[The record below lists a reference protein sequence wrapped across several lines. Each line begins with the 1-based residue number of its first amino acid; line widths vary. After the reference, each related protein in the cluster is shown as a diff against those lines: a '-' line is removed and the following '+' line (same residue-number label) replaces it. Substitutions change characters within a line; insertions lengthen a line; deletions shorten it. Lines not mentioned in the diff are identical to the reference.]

1 MRSKFIID
9 VRSPR
14 EYAYSHIPKALSFP
28 VLSDKEY
35 EEVGTL
41 YRANTFEAKR
51 IGSMYICQNIANHLK
66 NEEIFHPR
74 NKLVLYCARGGQR
87 SKSFWSILS
96 SIGFDCERIEG
107 GYKSYRNEVL
117 SYFSTPPT
125 QKFITLYG
133 MTGCGKSEL
142 IEHCSSWSIDIEG
155 LSKHYGSSFGDEANS
170 FLGQP
175 SNSMFENELYEE
187 LVSKQGV
194 LLIEGES
201 KRLGKIIIPTPFF
214 ESYHNGVSVQV
225 NSSLEN
231 RIKRIVKMYS
241 SIKESDFLSSLQKIK
256 PYIKKEYLEEIL
268 SFWEKRDFESVA
280 GILLEKYYDKVYRQK
295 QCLYEINS
303 DHLIK
308 AVEEIEGIRS
318 EILLQI

>member
-1 MRSKFIID
+1 MRNRFILD

-14 EYAYSHIPKALSFP
+14 EYAYSHIPNALSFP
-28 VLSDKEY
+28 VLNDKEY

-41 YRANTFEAKR
+41 YRKNTFEAKR

-74 NKLVLYCARGGQR
+74 NKLILYCARGGQR

-117 SYFSTPPT
+117 SYFSAPPT

-142 IEHCSSWSIDIEG
+142 IEHCASWSIDIEK

-175 SNSMFENELYEE
+175 TNSMFENELYEE
-187 LVSKQGV
+187 LQSKQGI
-194 LLIEGES
+194 LLVEGES
-201 KRLGKIIIPTPFF
+201 KKLGKIIIPTPFF
-214 ESYHNGVSVQV
+214 EAYHNGVSVQV
-225 NSSLEN
+225 NSSFEN
-231 RIKRIVKMYS
+231 RVKRTVKMYS
-241 SIKESDFLSSLQKIK
+241 SIKESDFLSCIEKIK

-268 SFWEKRDFESVA
+268 SSWNNGDYESVA

-295 QCLYEINS
+295 QCQYEISS
-303 DHLIK
+303 DNLLE
-308 AVEEIEGIRS
+308 AVEKIEGIRS
-318 EILLQI
+318 EIPQI

>member
-1 MRSKFIID
+1 MRNRFILD

-14 EYAYSHIPKALSFP
+14 EYAYSHIPNALSFP
-28 VLSDKEY
+28 VLNDKEY

-41 YRANTFEAKR
+41 YRKNTFEAKR

-74 NKLVLYCARGGQR
+74 NKLILYCARGGQR

-117 SYFSTPPT
+117 NYFSTPPT

-175 SNSMFENELYEE
+175 TNSMFENELYEE
-187 LVSKQGV
+187 LQSKQGI
-194 LLIEGES
+194 LLVEGES

-214 ESYHNGVSVQV
+214 EAYHNGVSVQV
-225 NSSLEN
+225 NSSFEN
-231 RIKRIVKMYS
+231 RVKRTVKMYS
-241 SIKESDFLSSLQKIK
+241 SIKESDFLSCIEKIK

-268 SFWEKRDFESVA
+268 SSWNKGDYESVA

-295 QCLYEINS
+295 QCQYEISS
-303 DHLIK
+303 DNLLE
-308 AVEEIEGIRS
+308 AVEKIEGIRS
-318 EILLQI
+318 EIPQI

>member
-1 MRSKFIID
+1 MRNRFIID
-9 VRSPR
+9 VRSPG
-14 EYAYSHIPKALSFP
+14 EYAYSHIPQALSFP
-28 VLSDKEY
+28 VLNDQEY

-51 IGSMYICQNIANHLK
+51 VGSMYICQNIAKHLK

-74 NKLVLYCARGGQR
+74 NKLILYCARGGQR

-117 SYFSTPPT
+117 NYFSTPPT
-125 QKFITLYG
+125 QSFITLYG

-170 FLGQP
+170 FEGQP
-175 SNSMFENELYEE
+175 TNSMFENELYEE
-187 LVSKQGV
+187 LQSKQGI
-194 LLIEGES
+194 LLVEGES

-214 ESYHNGVSVQV
+214 EAYHNGVSVQV
-225 NSSLEN
+225 NSGFEN
-231 RIKRIVKMYS
+231 RIKRIVTMYS
-241 SIKESDFLSSLQKIK
+241 SIKEEDFLSCVEKIRS
-256 PYIKKEYLEEIL
+256 YIKKEYLEEIL
-268 SFWEKRDFESVA
+268 SFWNKGDYESVA
-280 GILLEKYYDKVYRQK
+280 EILLEKYYDRVYRQK
-295 QCLYEINS
+295 PCKYQISS
-303 DHLIK
+303 DDLTK
-308 AVEEIEGIRS
+308 AIEEIEEIRS
-318 EILLQI
+318 EILRQI

>member
-1 MRSKFIID
+1 MRNRFIID

-14 EYAYSHIPKALSFP
+14 EYAYSHIPQALSFP
-28 VLSDKEY
+28 VLNDQEY
-35 EEVGTL
+35 EEVGAL

-51 IGSMYICQNIANHLK
+51 VGSMYICQNIAKHLK

-74 NKLVLYCARGGQR
+74 NKLILYCARGGQR

-117 SYFSTPPT
+117 NYFSTPPT
-125 QKFITLYG
+125 QSFITLYG

-175 SNSMFENELYEE
+175 TNSMFENDLYEE
-187 LVSKQGV
+187 LQSKQEI
-194 LLIEGES
+194 LLVEGES

-214 ESYHNGVSVQV
+214 EAYHNGVSVQV
-225 NSSLEN
+225 SSSLQN
-231 RIKRIVKMYS
+231 RIKRIVTMYS
-241 SIKESDFLSSLQKIK
+241 SIKEEDFLSSLNKIK
-256 PYIKKEYLEEIL
+256 PYIKKEYFEEIL
-268 SFWEKRDFESVA
+268 TEWKKRDCEKIA
-280 GILLEKYYDKVYRQK
+280 EILLEKYYDRVYRQK
-295 QCLYEINS
+295 PCKYQISS
-303 DHLIK
+303 DDLTK
-308 AVEEIEGIRS
+308 AIEEIEEIRS
-318 EILLQI
+318 EILRQI

>member
-1 MRSKFIID
+1 MRNRFILD

-14 EYAYSHIPKALSFP
+14 EYAYSHIPNALSFP
-28 VLSDKEY
+28 VLNDKEY

-41 YRANTFEAKR
+41 YRKNTFEAKR

-74 NKLVLYCARGGQR
+74 NKLILYCARGGQR

-142 IEHCSSWSIDIEG
+142 IEHCASWSIDIEG

-175 SNSMFENELYEE
+175 TNSMFENELYEE
-187 LVSKQGV
+187 LQSKQGI
-194 LLIEGES
+194 LLVEGES
-201 KRLGKIIIPTPFF
+201 KRLGKIIIPTAFF
-214 ESYHNGVSVQV
+214 EAYHNGVSVQV
-225 NSSLEN
+225 NSSFEN
-231 RIKRIVKMYS
+231 RVKRTVKMYS
-241 SIKESDFLSSLQKIK
+241 SIKESDFLSCVEKIK

-268 SFWEKRDFESVA
+268 NFWNKGDYESVA

-295 QCLYEINS
+295 QCQYEISS
-303 DHLIK
+303 DNLLE
-308 AVEEIEGIRS
+308 AVEKIEGIRS
-318 EILLQI
+318 EIPQI

>member
-1 MRSKFIID
+1 MRNRFILD

-14 EYAYSHIPKALSFP
+14 EYAYSHIPNALSFP
-28 VLSDKEY
+28 VLNDKEY

-41 YRANTFEAKR
+41 YRKNTFEAKR

-74 NKLVLYCARGGQR
+74 NKLILYCARGGQR

-117 SYFSTPPT
+117 SYFSTTPT

-175 SNSMFENELYEE
+175 TNSMFENELYEE
-187 LVSKQGV
+187 LQSKQGI
-194 LLIEGES
+194 LLVEGES

-214 ESYHNGVSVQV
+214 DAYHNGVSVQV
-225 NSSLEN
+225 NSSFEN
-231 RIKRIVKMYS
+231 RVKRTVKMYS
-241 SIKESDFLSSLQKIK
+241 SIKESDFLSCVEKIR

-268 SFWEKRDFESVA
+268 SSWNKGDYESVA

-295 QCLYEINS
+295 QCQYEINS
-303 DHLIK
+303 DNLLE
-308 AVEEIEGIRS
+308 AVEKIEGIRS
-318 EILLQI
+318 EIPQI

>member
-1 MRSKFIID
+1 MRDKFFID
-9 VRSPR
+9 ARSPR
-14 EYAYSHIPKALSFP
+14 EYAYSHIPNALSFP
-28 VLSDKEY
+28 VLSDQEY

-41 YRANTFEAKR
+41 YRKNTFEAKR

-74 NKLVLYCARGGQR
+74 NKLILYCARGGQR

-117 SYFSTPPT
+117 SYFSTPPA

-142 IEHCSSWSIDIEG
+142 VEHCSSWSIDIER
-155 LSKHYGSSFGDEANS
+155 LSKHYGSSFGNEANS

-175 SNSMFENELYEE
+175 TNSMFENELYEE
-187 LVSKQGV
+187 LQSKQGI
-194 LLIEGES
+194 LLVEGES

-214 ESYHNGVSVQV
+214 EAYHDGISVQV
-225 NSSLEN
+225 SSSFEN
-231 RIKRIVKMYS
+231 RVKRIVKMYS
-241 SIKESDFLSSLQKIK
+241 SIKESDFLSCMEKIR

-268 SFWEKRDFESVA
+268 GFWNKGDFESVA

-295 QCLYEINS
+295 QCRYEINS
-303 DHLIK
+303 DNLLE
-308 AVEEIEGIRS
+308 AVEKIEGIRS
-318 EILLQI
+318 DLLQI

>member
-1 MRSKFIID
+1 MRNRFILD

-14 EYAYSHIPKALSFP
+14 EYAYSHIPNALSFP
-28 VLSDKEY
+28 VLNDKEY

-41 YRANTFEAKR
+41 YRKNTFEAKR

-74 NKLVLYCARGGQR
+74 NKLILYCARGGQR

-142 IEHCSSWSIDIEG
+142 IEHCASWSIDIEG

-175 SNSMFENELYEE
+175 TNSMFENELYEE
-187 LVSKQGV
+187 LQRKQGI
-194 LLIEGES
+194 LLVEGES

-214 ESYHNGVSVQV
+214 EAYHNGVSVQV
-225 NSSLEN
+225 NSSFEN
-231 RIKRIVKMYS
+231 RIKRTVKMYS
-241 SIKESDFLSSLQKIK
+241 SIKESDFLSCVEKIR

-268 SFWEKRDFESVA
+268 SSWDKGDYESVA

-295 QCLYEINS
+295 QCQYEINS
-303 DHLIK
+303 DNLLE
-308 AVEEIEGIRS
+308 AVEKIEGIRS
-318 EILLQI
+318 EIPQI

>member
-1 MRSKFIID
+1 MRNRFLLD

-14 EYAYSHIPKALSFP
+14 EYAYSHIPNALSFP
-28 VLSDKEY
+28 VLNDKEY

-41 YRANTFEAKR
+41 YRKNIFEAKR

-74 NKLVLYCARGGQR
+74 NKLILYCARGGQR

-142 IEHCSSWSIDIEG
+142 IEHCSSWSIDIER

-175 SNSMFENELYEE
+175 TNSMFENELYEE
-187 LVSKQGV
+187 LQSKQGI
-194 LLIEGES
+194 LLVEGES

-214 ESYHNGVSVQV
+214 EAYHNGVSVQV
-225 NSSLEN
+225 NSSFEN
-231 RIKRIVKMYS
+231 RVKRTVKMYS
-241 SIKESDFLSSLQKIK
+241 SIKESDFLSCVEKIK

-268 SFWEKRDFESVA
+268 GFWNKGDYESVA

-295 QCLYEINS
+295 QCQYEISS
-303 DHLIK
+303 DNLLE
-308 AVEEIEGIRS
+308 AVEKIEGIRN
-318 EILLQI
+318 EIPQI

>member
-1 MRSKFIID
+1 MRNRFILD

-14 EYAYSHIPKALSFP
+14 EYAYSHIPNALSFP
-28 VLSDKEY
+28 VLNDKEY

-41 YRANTFEAKR
+41 YRKNTFEAKR

-74 NKLVLYCARGGQR
+74 NKLILYCARGGQR

-142 IEHCSSWSIDIEG
+142 IEHCSSWSIDIEK
-155 LSKHYGSSFGDEANS
+155 LSKHYGSSFGDEANA

-175 SNSMFENELYEE
+175 TNSMFENELYEE
-187 LVSKQGV
+187 LQSKQGI
-194 LLIEGES
+194 LLVEGES

-214 ESYHNGVSVQV
+214 DAYHNGVSVQV
-225 NSSLEN
+225 NSSFEN
-231 RIKRIVKMYS
+231 RVKRTVKMYS
-241 SIKESDFLSSLQKIK
+241 SIKESDFLSCVEKIK

-268 SFWEKRDFESVA
+268 NFWDKGDYESVA

-295 QCLYEINS
+295 QCQYEINS
-303 DHLIK
+303 DNLLE
-308 AVEEIEGIRS
+308 AVEKIEGIRS
-318 EILLQI
+318 EIPQI

>member
-1 MRSKFIID
+1 MRNRFLLD

-14 EYAYSHIPKALSFP
+14 EYAYSHIPNALSFP
-28 VLSDKEY
+28 VLNDKEY

-41 YRANTFEAKR
+41 YRKNTFEAKR

-74 NKLVLYCARGGQR
+74 NKLILYCARGGQR

-96 SIGFDCERIEG
+96 SIGFDCETIEG

-142 IEHCSSWSIDIEG
+142 IEHCTSWSIDIEG

-175 SNSMFENELYEE
+175 TNSMFENELYEE
-187 LVSKQGV
+187 LQSKQGIV
-194 LLIEGES
+194 LVEGES

-214 ESYHNGVSVQV
+214 EAYHNGVSVQV
-225 NSSLEN
+225 NSSFEN
-231 RIKRIVKMYS
+231 RVKRTLKMYS
-241 SIKESDFLSSLQKIK
+241 SIKENDFLSCIEKIR

-268 SFWEKRDFESVA
+268 SSWNKGDYESVT

-295 QCLYEINS
+295 QCQYEISS
-303 DHLIK
+303 DNLLE
-308 AVEEIEGIRS
+308 AVEKIEGIRS
-318 EILLQI
+318 EIPQI

>member
-14 EYAYSHIPKALSFP
+14 EYAYSHIPEALSFP

-35 EEVGTL
+35 EKVGTL

-117 SYFSTPPT
+117 SYFSTPPR

-142 IEHCSSWSIDIEG
+142 IKHCSSWSIDIEG

-187 LVSKQGV
+187 LMNKQGV

-201 KRLGKIIIPTPFF
+201 KKLGKIIIPTPFF

-256 PYIKKEYLEEIL
+256 PYIKKEYLETIL
-268 SFWEKRDFESVA
+268 KHWEKQEFANIAEV
-280 GILLEKYYDKVYRQK
+280 LLEKYYDKVYRQK
-295 QCLYEINS
+295 NCLYEINS
-303 DHLIK
+303 DDLFK
-308 AVEEIEGIRS
+308 AIEKIEEIKS